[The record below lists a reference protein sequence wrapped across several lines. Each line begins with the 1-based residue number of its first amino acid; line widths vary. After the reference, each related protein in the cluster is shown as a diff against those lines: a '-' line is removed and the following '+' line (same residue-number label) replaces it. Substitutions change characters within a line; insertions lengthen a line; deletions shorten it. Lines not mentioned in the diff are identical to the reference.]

1 MSRTSHGA
9 VLVLGTLF
17 SCTAA
22 LAQRDTTMRIDP
34 RWRAYLGCW
43 STSAAG
49 APGPDICLLPTRDR
63 NTVELVTVIGDSIV
77 PAKTLTA
84 SGERVSRTKDGC
96 TGWEL
101 ARWSDDDRRLYLE
114 SEFNCGG
121 GTPQRVAGM
130 FAHHGDSF
138 SQIESVKARSTTA
151 VRVVRFDL
159 LSDSLGLPPA
169 ILRRLPMAGNMWAAR
184 AVAAAEVT
192 SADVLDVSNAV
203 GAPVT
208 EAWLAERGQ
217 KFALNAR
224 ELRNLRQAG
233 IPTSVIDMM
242 IAVSNPGVFAV
253 MQHQPGMRAQ
263 QPNQRGLTS
272 AEELALAQAGF
283 RGRVNGMPLGY
294 DPFFGFDNAYFPYWG
309 FSQFGRF
316 SQFNQFGYFN
326 QFGQFGGGWFNPYGF
341 NGFQNG
347 GGFIGGNGPYVIVPA
362 PAISPPGRAVN
373 GLGYTQGGSSGGDR
387 RAEPTPSVQN
397 GGGYSSGSGGGGG
410 GASSGGGGASS
421 NGGGGGGEQRT
432 AKPRP

>member
-9 VLVLGTLF
+9 LLVLGTLL

-22 LAQRDTTMRIDP
+22 SAQRDTTMRIDP

-49 APGPDICLLPTRDR
+49 APGPDVCLLPTRDR

-77 PAKTLTA
+77 PATMLTA
-84 SGERVSRTKDGC
+84 SGDRVSRTKDGC

-101 ARWSDDDRRLYLE
+101 SRWSDDDRRLYIE
-114 SEFNCGG
+114 SEYNCGG
-121 GTPQRVAGM
+121 GAPQRVTGM
-130 FAHHGDSF
+130 FAHNGDSF

-151 VRVVRFDL
+151 VRAVRFDL

-184 AVAAAEVT
+184 AMAAAEVT
-192 SADVLDVSNAV
+192 TADVLEVSRAV

-217 KFALNAR
+217 KFVLNAR
-224 ELRNLRQAG
+224 ELRNLRDAR

-242 IAVSNPGVFAV
+242 VAVSNPGVFAV
-253 MQHQPGMRAQ
+253 MQNQPGMRRPQ
-263 QPNQRGLTS
+263 LDQRGLTS
-272 AEELALAQAGF
+272 AEELALAQAGY
-283 RGRVNGMPLGY
+283 RGRINGMPLGY

-316 SQFNQFGYFN
+316 GQFNQFGYFN
-326 QFGQFGGGWFNPYGF
+326 QIGQFGGGWLNPYGF

-362 PAISPPGRAVN
+362 PPISPPGRAVN
-373 GLGYTQGGSSGGDR
+373 GLGYTQGGNSGGDR
-387 RAEPTPSVQN
+387 RGAPTPSVQS
-397 GGGYSSGSGGGGG
+397 GGGYSSGGGGGS
-410 GASSGGGGASS
+410 GASSGGSGASS
-421 NGGGGGGEQRT
+421 NGGGEQRT